1 MDKHRW
7 MVGHMIALI
16 DYCEREGLEDVS
28 EPLAEAMEKIAPCLR
43 PGRGGANLLRLAPCQ
58 ASLAAE

>member
-1 MDKHRW
+1 MERHRW

-16 DYCEREGLEDVS
+16 AYCEREGLEDVS
-28 EPLAEAMEKIAPCLR
+28 GPLAEAMEKIAPSLR
-43 PGRGGANLLRLAPCQ
+43 ATTGGATLLHMASHR

>member
-16 DYCEREGLEDVS
+16 NYCEREGLDDVS
-28 EPLAEAMEKIAPCLR
+28 GPLAEAMEQIAPRLR
-43 PGRGGANLLRLAPCQ
+43 QAPSRNNLVRLAAHGAP
-58 ASLAAE
+58 LAAE